1 MEAELCGR
9 QLCAYLQYHKV
20 QAGSSLLQKLSVW
33 GVVTRRDGYCC
44 RGIAGRMERKYTAG
58 RSGQQV
64 SSISVGFEDSGLTK
78 AGGETVIRFEQVL
91 A

>member
-33 GVVTRRDGYCC
+33 GVVTGTGREEGRLLLQRNCWENGKKINS
-44 RGIAGRMERKYTAG
+44 GEKWAAG
-58 RSGQQV
+58 V
-64 SSISVGFEDSGLTK
+64 FHPSGL
-78 AGGETVIRFEQVL
+78 
-91 A
+91 